1 MVKKSESTLRK
12 KQRDSC
18 SKKVVVLTG
27 CKVTS
32 EHAWYVV
39 KDGKSY
45 ISFETNIRGKK
56 GVRAVLD
63 HLNDQNARLK
73 IVLEYKI

>member
-1 MVKKSESTLRK
+1 MPKKSKSTQMK
-12 KQRDSC
+12 T
-18 SKKVVVLTG
+18 VVLTG

-32 EHAWYVV
+32 KHAWYVV

-45 ISFETNIRGKK
+45 ISFETNIKGKRS
-56 GVRAVLD
+56 VRAVLD
-63 HLNDQNARLK
+63 HLNDENARLK